1 MVHKLE
7 TYFMNELPPSL
18 KKVAGDLYLK
28 EGLDAL
34 VEYRLKSVCES
45 YQAVYSLSEEEWQ
58 RVLNALILTR
68 LSTLHLG
75 SHLNCEH
82 LNQLNYLVKL
92 TLDMQDEK
100 LDDILVYLEQNASEF
115 LIWYKHLIKMICQQT
130 NR

>member
-18 KKVAGDLYLK
+18 RKVAGDLYLK

-34 VEYRLKSVCES
+34 VENRLKTVSDA
-45 YQAVYSLSEEEWQ
+45 YQAAYSLSEEDWH

-68 LSTLHLG
+68 FSTLHLG
-75 SHLNCEH
+75 SHLNCEN

-130 NR
+130 NM